1 MDIDELKDFLWCFCH
16 PLAPQQRC
24 VDPKVYEGAT
34 STKDILK
41 NLCPEYVNPVKLF
54 VLEGIVETFGFSKII
69 QTNLIAS
76 IVPRVCNTYLFSHCT
91 LC

>member
-54 VLEGIVETFGFSKII
+54 GLCVYLCVYDIMRTIVLII
-69 QTNLIAS
+69 
-76 IVPRVCNTYLFSHCT
+76 H
-91 LC
+91 